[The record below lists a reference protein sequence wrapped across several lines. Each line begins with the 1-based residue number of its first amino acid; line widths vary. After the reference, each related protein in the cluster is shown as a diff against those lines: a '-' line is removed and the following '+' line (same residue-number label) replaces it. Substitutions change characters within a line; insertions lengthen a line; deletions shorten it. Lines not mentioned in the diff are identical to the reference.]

1 MATGAM
7 TPRQKM
13 INMMYLVLT
22 AMLALNV
29 SAEILKAFRKFEIS
43 MEASGTNLS
52 NSSNKLIA
60 NLEKEAANQGEKAK
74 PYYNKAVQAKQ
85 YTDDFCKWVDEIKE
99 EFSKKG
105 GGREEDGQLKMAK
118 DIDIAQDYFVGK
130 KDQGTEKGQ
139 ELVKRI
145 NELKTNLLG
154 LLNGTVAEGKVNS
167 ELSTEKD
174 PKSEHPTWLGET
186 FYQMPLGAAMA
197 MLTNFQNMSKK
208 TCNDVIVE
216 LNKAINAADYKF
228 DALQATIVAPYGSV
242 TSGTPYTAEIF
253 LTAYNTKDAPKVL
266 VNGQP
271 ITVEEGKG
279 KYKVN
284 TGSEGQQKYKAEIV
298 VKDPVTGQDKSYFA
312 EGEYMVF
319 SPVAT
324 ISASKMSIFYAG
336 IPNPVEIAV
345 PGYRPD
351 QVTAS
356 TDNGAISGSG
366 GKYNVTV
373 QMGQNRICHI
383 NVAAT
388 SDKVTKTFTKE
399 FKIRPLPPLGVTI
412 NGKEGGGVA
421 GAEVQA
427 WNFLNVSFGPSF
439 AYDGLKYQ
447 ATSWEC
453 IVQTRSGA
461 QIYHG
466 NGPQI
471 TADIKAAATKCRRGD
486 MIIFYNIKATGVAE
500 GGMPAGPPK
509 SIDSGPVF
517 RMQ

>member
-43 MEASGTNLS
+43 METSGTNLS
-52 NSSNKLIA
+52 NSSAKLIA
-60 NLEKEAANQGEKAK
+60 NLQKESVNQGEKAR
-74 PYYNKAVQAKQ
+74 PYYEKAVQAEQ
-85 YTDDFCKWVDEIKE
+85 YTNDFCKWIDGIKE

-130 KDQGTEKGQ
+130 KDQGTDQGK
-139 ELVKRI
+139 ELVNRI
-145 NELKTNLLG
+145 NDLKKNLLG
-154 LLNGTVAEGKVNS
+154 LLVGTNAEGKVTS

-216 LNKAINAADYKF
+216 LNKAINANDYKF
-228 DALQATIVAPYGSV
+228 DQLQATIVAPYGSV

-253 LTAYNTKDAPKVL
+253 LTAFNSKDAPKVF
-266 VNGQP
+266 VNGAP
-271 ITVEEGKG
+271 IPVEDGKG

-284 TGSEGQQKYKAEIV
+284 TGAEGNQKYKAEIEV
-298 VKDPVTGQDKSYFA
+298 IDPKTGLPIRYAA

-336 IPNPVEIAV
+336 IPNPLDVAV

-351 QVTAS
+351 QVSVS
-356 TDNGAISGSG
+356 TDNGVITGSA
-366 GKYNVTV
+366 GKYNVAV
-373 QMGQNRICHI
+373 QMGQNRVCHI

-388 SDKVTKTFTKE
+388 TAEKNVKTFSKE

-412 NGKEGGGVA
+412 NGKEGGSVA

-427 WNFLNVSFGPSF
+427 WNFLNASFGPSF
-439 AYDGLKYQ
+439 AYDGLQYQ
-447 ATSWEC
+447 VNSYEC

-466 NGPQI
+466 SGPQI
-471 TADIKAAATKCRRGD
+471 GGDIKTAATKCRRGD
-486 MIIFYNIKATGVAE
+486 MIIFYNIKANGV
-500 GGMPAGPPK
+500 GSPAGPPK